1 MYFHLN
7 ILNYLCKNLKDKEC
21 FMFYYHIEV
30 KTGLLQALECGS
42 ARRVCKCAVFAVGEI
57 LTRPTEKNN
66 SIQ

>member
-1 MYFHLN
+1 
-7 ILNYLCKNLKDKEC
+7 
-21 FMFYYHIEV
+21 MFYYHIEV